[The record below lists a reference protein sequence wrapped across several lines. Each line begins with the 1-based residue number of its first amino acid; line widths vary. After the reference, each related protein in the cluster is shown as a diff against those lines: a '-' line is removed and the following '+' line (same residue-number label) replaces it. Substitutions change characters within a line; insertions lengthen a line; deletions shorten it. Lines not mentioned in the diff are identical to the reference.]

1 METELLLLRETKV
14 MQENKILE
22 LDSQRR
28 MYYDR
33 GDALRK
39 QLDEVCSFS
48 NGLTKM
54 LIMYAQAKAPVQE
67 VLAELGRKRS
77 AVVKL
82 EESLNK
88 KLKDV
93 ERQSTKLKTSV
104 TNQSMSGTAR
114 EAQLQSEVDKCM
126 VRFCSHS
133 HALDCFCLPSL
144 YFCRVYSSARLAR

>member
-33 GDALRK
+33 GDALKK
-39 QLDEVCSFS
+39 QLDEVRLSS
-48 NGLTKM
+48 IRHTKM
-54 LIMYAQAKAPVQE
+54 LTMYAQSKAPVQE
-67 VLAELGRKRS
+67 VLAELSRKRS
-77 AVVKL
+77 AAVKL

-93 ERQSTKLKTSV
+93 ERQSTKLKASV

-126 VRFCSHS
+126 VRLCHHS
-133 HALDCFCLPSL
+133 HAHDCFRLSSSCT
-144 YFCRVYSSARLAR
+144 CRVYLSARLAR